1 MRTMGAPEIIRQA
14 HLEEYLRKQVELQN
28 TKEEAARIKAEAE
41 AGVDRV
47 RIDFD
52 AVFSEITEALI
63 CGAKVERGPLEIGFD
78 SEGRLK
84 VFRRA
89 R

>member
-1 MRTMGAPEIIRQA
+1 MGAPQTIGQS
-14 HLEEYLRKQVELQN
+14 HLEEYLVKARELQR
-28 TKEEAARIKAEAE
+28 AREKAESIKAEAE
-41 AGVDRV
+41 AEVERA

-78 SEGRLK
+78 SEAQLK

-89 R
+89 G